1 LIDLYYY
8 KHLTSIYKGLDVSC
22 GGNMVRSVHEM
33 FIMEVKYRVLRGG
46 KFDRRVFRRL
56 LSSSVDKLLRV

>member
-1 LIDLYYY
+1 
-8 KHLTSIYKGLDVSC
+8 
-22 GGNMVRSVHEM
+22 
-33 FIMEVKYRVLRGG
+33 MEVKYRVLRGG